1 MIELYLRLA
10 GATLLLLAP
19 GALLARSASGAL
31 VTSLTLIF
39 GAMVVVFAT
48 GSSLTLALWLLLAA
62 GLVAI
67 PVALW
72 RTRNRLVLAPDWTW
86 LAVLAFG
93 VLAGLLLWRVL
104 PEPSGDALF
113 HLARVQKLLA
123 FDELSLEGVGEFV
136 DGGLHPGYAF
146 PLWHAFLALVAK
158 LAGVDPADVVVHEA
172 AVLAPLSFLVV
183 YEAGVAVFRSRWL
196 GVATL
201 AASVGATALASGS
214 GGALRLLALPA
225 TAGGRL
231 LLVPAALAVLFVF
244 LHEPTRAR
252 LALVAAAGL
261 VLAVVHPTYALFL
274 ALVLVGFAVVRA
286 VLEPSELRTLLLAGA
301 AFAVGA
307 AVFLAWLFPVVQ
319 DTASFT
325 PSGEQVQSKR
335 HGFDRYPGQF
345 VVESET
351 SFHLNP
357 EVLTRAGPVPLAALC
372 LVPFAVFAVRR
383 RWAAL
388 VLGGTLVVLAVL
400 LSDVLFP
407 RLVDAVSLSQARR
420 LAGFLPLAFALAGGA
435 AVLARVFSWAV
446 LPLALG
452 AGIALEWAWPG
463 DFGYRLQ
470 EGGPTLPVWIALGGS
485 LAAIVLGF
493 LLRSRLP
500 LLERADWLPAAACV
514 LFVIPMAV
522 TSGWERPRPTQ
533 ELTPALI
540 AALNADTEPGDVVL
554 SDPETSYWVAAYAP
568 VYVAVSAPTHVG
580 DTKANR
586 PYERVAAWK
595 DFVRTG
601 SFPDRYDWLVL
612 DAKRAEQV
620 TCVPKVFSDG
630 RYALCAS
637 TQRR

>member
-31 VTSLTLIF
+31 VTSLALIF
-39 GAMVVVFAT
+39 GAMLVVVAT

-62 GLVAI
+62 GLAAI
-67 PVALW
+67 PVGFRRGLP
-72 RTRNRLVLAPDWTW
+72 RVRDPMW
-86 LAVLAFG
+86 LAVLGTG
-93 VLAGLLLWRVL
+93 VLFGLLLWLVL
-104 PEPSGDALF
+104 PDPSGDALF
-113 HLARVQKLLA
+113 HLARVRKLVA
-123 FDELSLEGVGEFV
+123 FDELSLEAVGEFV

-183 YEAGVAVFRSRWL
+183 YEAGAAVFRSRWL

-201 AASVGATALASGS
+201 AGTVGVTALASGS

-225 TAGGRL
+225 TAGGRM
-231 LLVPAALAVLFVF
+231 LLVPAALALVLTY

-252 LALVAAAGL
+252 LALVAGAGL

-274 ALVLVGFAVVRA
+274 LLVLVGFAVVRA
-286 VLEPSELRTLLLAGA
+286 VIEPAELRTLLLAGA

-307 AVFLAWLFPVVQ
+307 AVFLVWLLPVVQ

-325 PSGEQVQSKR
+325 PSGGQVQSKR
-335 HGFDRYPGQF
+335 HGFERYPGQF
-345 VVESET
+345 IVESES

-372 LVPFAVFAVRR
+372 LVPLALFAVRR
-383 RWAAL
+383 RWAAF

-407 RLVDAVSLSQARR
+407 RLVDVVSLSQARR

-435 AVLARVFSWAV
+435 AVLARVLSWAV
-446 LPLALG
+446 VPLALA
-452 AGIALEWAWPG
+452 AGVALEWAWPG
-463 DFGYRLQ
+463 DFGYRL
-470 EGGPTLPVWIALGGS
+470 EKGGPTLPVWIALGGS
-485 LAAIVLGF
+485 LGAIVLGL

-500 LLERADWLPAAACV
+500 TFARADWLPAAACV
-514 LFVIPMAV
+514 LFVVPMAV
-522 TSGWERPRPTQ
+522 TSGWERPQPHQ
-533 ELTPALI
+533 ELTPELRVALD
-540 AALNADTEPGDVVL
+540 LLVKPGDVVL
-554 SDPETSYWVAAYAP
+554 SDPETSYWIAASAP

-586 PYERVAAWK
+586 PYERVEAWSEY
-595 DFVRTG
+595 VQTG
-601 SFPDRYDWLVL
+601 SFPDRYDWVVL
-612 DAKRAEQV
+612 DGKRV
-620 TCVPKVFSDG
+620 RTTCAPKFLSGG
-630 RYALCAS
+630 RYTLCAS

>member
-10 GATLLLLAP
+10 GATLLLLLP

-39 GAMVVVFAT
+39 GALLVVFAT

-62 GLVAI
+62 GLTAI
-67 PVALW
+67 AVAL
-72 RTRNRLVLAPDWTW
+72 RRASNRLLLAPDGTW
-86 LAVLAFG
+86 LAVLGVG
-93 VLAGLLLWRVL
+93 VLVGVLLWQVL
-104 PEPSGDALF
+104 PDPSGDALF
-113 HLARVQKLLA
+113 HLARVRKLLA

-158 LAGVDPADVVVHEA
+158 LAGVDPAKVVVHEA

-183 YEAGVAVFRSRWL
+183 YEAGAAVFRSRWL

-201 AASVGATALASGS
+201 AGTVGVTALASGS

-225 TAGGRL
+225 TAGGRM
-231 LLVPAALAVLFVF
+231 LLVPAALALVF
-244 LHEPTRAR
+244 TYLHEPTRAR
-252 LALVAAAGL
+252 LALVAAGGL

-274 ALVLVGFAVVRA
+274 LLVLVGFAVVRA
-286 VLEPSELRTLLLAGA
+286 VIEPSELRTLLLAGA

-345 VVESET
+345 VVESES

-372 LVPFAVFAVRR
+372 LVPLAFFAVRR

-435 AVLARVFSWAV
+435 AVLSRVLSWAV

-452 AGIALEWAWPG
+452 VGVTLEVAWPG
-463 DFGYRLQ
+463 DFGYRLE

-485 LAAIVLGF
+485 LGAIVVGL

-500 LLERADWLPAAACV
+500 TLERADWLPAAACV
-514 LFVIPMAV
+514 LFVVPMAA
-522 TSGWERPRPTQ
+522 TSGWERPQPPQ
-533 ELTPALI
+533 ELTPQLV
-540 AALNADTEPGDVVL
+540 AALKANVEPGDVVL
-554 SDPETSYWVAAYAP
+554 SDPETSYWIAAYAP
-568 VYVAVSAPTHVG
+568 VYVTVSAPTHVG

-586 PYERVAAWK
+586 PYERVEEWNHY
-595 DFVRTG
+595 VRTG
-601 SFPDRYDWLVL
+601 ELLDRYDWVVL
-612 DAKRAEQV
+612 DRKRV
-620 TCVPKVFSDG
+620 RITCAPKVLSDG
-630 RYALCAS
+630 RYTLCAS

>member
-1 MIELYLRLA
+1 VIELYLRLA

-19 GALLARSASGAL
+19 GALLARSAAGAL
-31 VTSLTLIF
+31 VTSLALIF
-39 GAMVVVFAT
+39 GSMVVVFAT

-62 GLVAI
+62 GLAAI
-67 PVALW
+67 PVGLRR
-72 RTRNRLVLAPDWTW
+72 RTLRGTDPIW
-86 LAVLAFG
+86 LAVLGVG
-93 VLAGLLLWRVL
+93 VLGGILLWHVL
-104 PEPSGDALF
+104 PDPSGDALF
-113 HLARVQKLLA
+113 HLARVRKLVA
-123 FDELSLEGVGEFV
+123 FDDLSLEGVGEFV

-146 PLWHAFLALVAK
+146 PLWHGFLALVAK
-158 LAGVDPADVVVHEA
+158 LAGVDPTEVVVHEA

-183 YEAGVAVFRSRWL
+183 YEAGAAVFRSRWL

-201 AASVGATALASGS
+201 AGTIGVTALASGS

-225 TAGGRL
+225 TVGGRM
-231 LLVPAALAVLFVF
+231 LLVPAALALVF
-244 LHEPTRAR
+244 TYLHEPTRPR
-252 LALVAAAGL
+252 LALVAGAGL

-274 ALVLVGFAVVRA
+274 LLVLVGFAVVRA
-286 VLEPSELRTLLLAGA
+286 LIEPSERRTLLFAGA

-345 VVESET
+345 VVESES

-372 LVPFAVFAVRR
+372 LVPLALFAVRR

-435 AVLARVFSWAV
+435 AVLSRVLSWAV
-446 LPLALG
+446 LPLALA
-452 AGIALEWAWPG
+452 AGVALEWAWPG
-463 DFGYRLQ
+463 DFGYRLE

-485 LAAIVLGF
+485 LGAIVLL
-493 LLRSRLP
+493 LLRTRLP
-500 LLERADWLPAAACV
+500 TLERADWLPAAACV
-514 LFVIPMAV
+514 LFVVPMAV
-522 TSGWERPRPTQ
+522 TSGWERPQPQQ
-533 ELTPALI
+533 ELTPELRVALD
-540 AALNADTEPGDVVL
+540 LLVEPGDIVL
-554 SDPETSYWVAAYAP
+554 SDPETSYWIAAYAP

-586 PYERVAAWK
+586 PYERVEDWA

-601 SFPDRYDWLVL
+601 SFPDRYDWVVL
-612 DAKRAEQV
+612 DNQRVKT
-620 TCVPKVFSDG
+620 TCAPKFFSGG
-630 RYALCAS
+630 RYTLCAN
-637 TQRR
+637 TQSR

>member
-19 GALLARSASGAL
+19 GALLARSASGAV
-31 VTSLTLIF
+31 VTSLTSIF
-39 GAMVVVFAT
+39 GALLVVFAT

-67 PVALW
+67 PVGL
-72 RTRNRLVLAPDWTW
+72 RGRPLRRPDPLW
-86 LAVLAFG
+86 LAVLGVG
-93 VLAGLLLWRVL
+93 VLAGLLLWHVL

-113 HLARVQKLLA
+113 HLARVRKLVA

-158 LAGVDPADVVVHEA
+158 IAGVDPADVVVHEA

-183 YEAGVAVFRSRWL
+183 YEAGAAVFRSRWL

-201 AASVGATALASGS
+201 AATVGLTALASGS

-225 TAGGRL
+225 TAGGRM
-231 LLVPAALAVLFVF
+231 LLVPAAIALVF
-244 LHEPTRAR
+244 THLHEPTRAR
-252 LALVAAAGL
+252 LALVAGAGL

-274 ALVLVGFAVVRA
+274 ALVLFGFAVVRA
-286 VLEPSELRTLLLAGA
+286 VLEPSEVRTLLLAGA

-307 AVFLAWLFPVVQ
+307 AVFLVWLFPVVQ

-335 HGFDRYPGQF
+335 HGFDRYPDQF
-345 VVESET
+345 IVESET

-372 LVPFAVFAVRR
+372 LVPLALFAVRR

-435 AVLARVFSWAV
+435 AVLSRVLSWAV
-446 LPLALG
+446 LPAALAV
-452 AGIALEWAWPG
+452 GIALEWAWPG
-463 DFGYRLQ
+463 DFGYRLE

-493 LLRSRLP
+493 LLRSRVP
-500 LLERADWLPAAACV
+500 TLERADWLPAAACV
-514 LFVIPMAV
+514 LFVIPMAI
-522 TSGWERPRPTQ
+522 TSGWERPQPTQ
-533 ELTPALI
+533 ELTPALV
-540 AALNADTEPGDVVL
+540 AALNANAEPGDVVL
-554 SDPETSYWVAAYAP
+554 SDPETSYWLAAYAP

-586 PYERVAAWK
+586 PYERVEAWK
-595 DFVRTG
+595 DYVRTG
-601 SFPDRYDWLVL
+601 SFPDPYDWVVL
-612 DAKRAEQV
+612 DGKRTKQV
-620 TCVPKVFSDG
+620 TCAPKLFSDG
-630 RYALCAS
+630 RYTLCAS

>member
-1 MIELYLRLA
+1 
-10 GATLLLLAP
+10 
-19 GALLARSASGAL
+19 

-39 GAMVVVFAT
+39 GAMLVVFAT

-67 PVALW
+67 PVGLRRRSLRA
-72 RTRNRLVLAPDWTW
+72 TDPIW
-86 LAVLAFG
+86 LAVLGVG
-93 VLAGLLLWRVL
+93 VLAGLLLWHVL

-113 HLARVQKLLA
+113 HLARVRKLVA
-123 FDELSLEGVGEFV
+123 FDELSLDAVGEFV

-158 LAGVDPADVVVHEA
+158 IAGVDPADVVVHEA

-183 YEAGVAVFRSRWL
+183 YEAGAAVFRSRWL

-201 AASVGATALASGS
+201 AASVGVTALASGS

-231 LLVPAALAVLFVF
+231 LLVPAALALVF
-244 LHEPTRAR
+244 TYLHEPTRAR
-252 LALVAAAGL
+252 LALVAGAGL
-261 VLAVVHPTYALFL
+261 ALAVVHPTYTLFL
-274 ALVLVGFAVVRA
+274 LLVLVGFAIVRA
-286 VLEPSELRTLLLAGA
+286 VLEPSELRALLLAGA

-307 AVFLAWLFPVVQ
+307 VVFLVWLFPVVQ

-325 PSGEQVQSKR
+325 PSNEQVQEKA
-335 HGFDRYPGQF
+335 HGILRYPGQF
-345 VVESET
+345 VVEST
-351 SFHLNP
+351 DRFHLNP

-372 LVPFAVFAVRR
+372 LVPLALFAVRR

-435 AVLARVFSWAV
+435 AVLSRVLSWAV
-446 LPLALG
+446 LPLALA
-452 AGIALEWAWPG
+452 AGIALEWIWPG
-463 DFGYRLQ
+463 DFGYRLE

-485 LAAIVLGF
+485 LVAIVLGF
-493 LLRSRLP
+493 LVRSRLP
-500 LLERADWLPAAACV
+500 LLERADWVPAAACV
-514 LFVIPMAV
+514 LFVLPMV
-522 TSGWERPRPTQ
+522 FTSGWERPRPQQ
-533 ELTPALI
+533 ELSPALV
-540 AALNADTEPGDVVL
+540 AALNTSTEPGDVVL
-554 SDPETSYWVAAYAP
+554 SDPETSYWIAAYAP

-586 PYERVAAWK
+586 PYERVEAWQ
-595 DFVRTG
+595 DFLRGG
-601 SFPDRYDWLVL
+601 SFPDRYDWVVL

-620 TCVPKVFSDG
+620 TCVPKLFSDG
-630 RYALCAS
+630 RYTLCAS